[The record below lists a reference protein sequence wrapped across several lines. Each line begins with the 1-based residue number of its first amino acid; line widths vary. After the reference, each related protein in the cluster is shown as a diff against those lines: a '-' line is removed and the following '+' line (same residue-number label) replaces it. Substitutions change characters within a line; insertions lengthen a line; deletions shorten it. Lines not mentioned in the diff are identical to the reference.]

1 MFSYFPMTTMP
12 LPARPQ
18 TFRQQIPLM
27 SSLNVGAP
35 AVNMRAS
42 TVNMRAS
49 TVNMRASTVN
59 MRASVLPSS
68 MDCILS
74 EDYGRGAVYLGDI
87 DSAINYQNLLARNI
101 TAVLTVAAETN
112 FSYTPFH
119 GIDHMI
125 IEAEDDPR
133 FNLKQY
139 FETAINF
146 IENARLSGNVLI
158 HCFAGISRSAS
169 VLIAYLMKIE
179 GMDLNSA
186 YRVVKERRWK
196 VNPNH
201 GFLGQLEQYEKEVR
215 GWGGWGWVTAY

>member
-1 MFSYFPMTTMP
+1 
-12 LPARPQ
+12 
-18 TFRQQIPLM
+18 
-27 SSLNVGAP
+27 
-35 AVNMRAS
+35 MRAS
-42 TVNMRAS
+42 TVNIPFMGS
-49 TVNMRASTVN
+49 SSVGTPTNMRASTVN
-59 MRASVLPSS
+59 MRASVLMSS
-68 MDCILS
+68 MDCILPA
-74 EDYGRGAVYLGDI
+74 DYERGAVYLGDL
-87 DSAINYQNLLARNI
+87 DSAINYHNLLANNI
-101 TAVLTVAAETN
+101 TAVLTVAAYTN
-112 FSYTPFH
+112 FSYTPVH
-119 GIDHMI
+119 GIEHMV

-169 VLIAYLMKIE
+169 VLIAYLMKME
-179 GMDLNSA
+179 RMDLNSA
-186 YRVVKERRWK
+186 FRVVKERRWK